1 LGDKGTMKIQIPG
14 IDWKTKPNPNE
25 KEIKIQQ
32 RQRQLEVLMEWVT
45 ERISS
50 FSDVPRVDD
59 VVQYAFSVLGYK
71 DLKRSEIA
79 KRLRLHPAYLM
90 SSSQKRGPTR
100 WKRYRP
106 IIANTL
112 GILHGDLGYFSVKR
126 EYETPVTFR
135 AGFLVLKDVLSRF
148 TYVVIMR
155 RNKSAESMVRAFT
168 EILQQ
173 HKQRFGPLAHKIKS
187 IAFDQETSVMS
198 RKVQDFLREKNIAFH
213 AFKYTAS
220 KSKMAEGAIRLIRTT
235 MARLLRQ
242 HPTKRWWQL
251 LDNVVAILNS
261 QPIRINGKA
270 LKKTNG
276 DPWRPRDV
284 TVETLSEFR
293 RDLLKAD
300 PAQMFGQYDISP
312 QLVNFK
318 FPVGTI
324 VRPTLLVTSSA
335 VVGEKRSEISLE
347 DDTFVITE
355 QLAYTN
361 ARFEVGR
368 AYRCVNRRTQ
378 QEDIFDER
386 DLAESIET

>member
-1 LGDKGTMKIQIPG
+1 MKIQVNKNSSLN
-14 IDWKTKPNPNE
+14 WKTKTNQDE
-25 KEIKIQQ
+25 KKEKKQQ
-32 RQRQLEVLMEWVT
+32 RQRELDVVMEWVS
-45 ERISS
+45 ERIST
-50 FSDVPRVDD
+50 FSDIPRVDD
-59 VVQYAFSVLGYK
+59 VVQHAYAILGYR

-90 SSSQKRGPTR
+90 SSSQKRGPKR

-112 GILHGDLGYFSVKR
+112 GMLHGDLGYFSVKR
-126 EYETPVTFR
+126 EYETPVTYR

-148 TYVVIMR
+148 TYVVILR

-168 EILQQ
+168 DILQQ
-173 HKQRFGPLAHKIKS
+173 HKQIYGPLAHNIKS

-198 RKVQDFLREKNIAFH
+198 RKVQEFLQENNIAFH

-235 MARLLRQ
+235 MARLLQQ
-242 HPTKRWWQL
+242 HPEKRWWQV
-251 LDNVVAILNS
+251 LDNVVSILNS
-261 QPIRINGKA
+261 QPIRIHGKA
-270 LKKTNG
+270 LRRSNG
-276 DPWRPRDV
+276 ESVWRPRDV

-300 PAQMFGQYDISP
+300 PAQFFGQYDISP
-312 QLVNFK
+312 RLVNFK
-318 FPVGTI
+318 FPVGTV

-335 VVGEKRSEISLE
+335 VVGEKRSEVSLE
-347 DDTFVITE
+347 QDSFVVTE
-355 QLAYTN
+355 QLAYVN

-368 AYRCVNRRTQ
+368 AYRCVNRRNQ
-378 QEDIFDER
+378 QEEIFDER
-386 DLAESIET
+386 DLAESV

>member
-1 LGDKGTMKIQIPG
+1 MKIQVNKNSSLN
-14 IDWKTKPNPNE
+14 WKTKTNQDE
-25 KEIKIQQ
+25 KKEKKQQ
-32 RQRQLEVLMEWVT
+32 RQRELDVVMEWVS
-45 ERISS
+45 ERIAT
-50 FSDVPRVDD
+50 FSDIPRVDD
-59 VVQYAFSVLGYK
+59 VVQHAYAILGYR

-90 SSSQKRGPTR
+90 SSSQKRGPKR

-112 GILHGDLGYFSVKR
+112 GMLHGDLGYFSVKR
-126 EYETPVTFR
+126 EYETPVTYR

-148 TYVVIMR
+148 TYVVILR

-168 EILQQ
+168 DILQQ
-173 HKQRFGPLAHKIKS
+173 HKQIYGPLAHNIKS

-198 RKVQDFLREKNIAFH
+198 RKVQEFLQENNIAFH

-235 MARLLRQ
+235 MARLLQQ
-242 HPTKRWWQL
+242 HPEKRWWQV
-251 LDNVVAILNS
+251 LDNVVSILNS
-261 QPIRINGKA
+261 QPIRIHGKA
-270 LKKTNG
+270 LRRSNG
-276 DPWRPRDV
+276 ESVWRPRDV

-300 PAQMFGQYDISP
+300 PAQFFGQYDISP
-312 QLVNFK
+312 RLVNFK
-318 FPVGTI
+318 FPVGTV

-335 VVGEKRSEISLE
+335 VVGEKRSEVSLE
-347 DDTFVITE
+347 QDSFVVTE
-355 QLAYTN
+355 QLAYVN

-368 AYRCVNRRTQ
+368 AYRCVNRRNQ
-378 QEDIFDER
+378 QEEIFDER
-386 DLAESIET
+386 DLAESV